1 MDKKQYY
8 LAYGSNLNME
18 QMRYRCPGAVPL
30 GTAEI
35 KNYRLLFKGSQ
46 SGFYL
51 TIEKADGCRV
61 PVGVWAVTKADEA
74 RLDRYEGYPAF
85 YYKTEVDI
93 TYKGLISKKKR
104 KVRAFVYIMHEDR
117 LFGIPSFQYVDTCR
131 QGYADFG
138 FDEDILADAYE
149 FSKEEAMR
157 IWGINY

>member
-1 MDKKQYY
+1 MDKKRYY

-18 QMRYRCPGAVPL
+18 QMRFRCPGAVPL

-35 KNYRLLFKGSQ
+35 KDYRLLFKGSR
-46 SGFYL
+46 SGSYL
-51 TIEKADGCRV
+51 TIEKADGYTV
-61 PVGVWAVTKADEA
+61 PVGVWAVTEADEA

-93 TYKGLISKKKR
+93 TYTGLVSKKAR
-104 KVRAFVYIMHEDR
+104 KVKAFVYIMHEDR
-117 LFGIPSFQYVDTCR
+117 PFGIPSFRYVDTCR

-157 IWGINY
+157 KWGINY

>member
-1 MDKKQYY
+1 MDKKRYY

-18 QMRYRCPGAVPL
+18 QMRFRCPGAVPL

-35 KNYRLLFKGSQ
+35 KDYRLLFKGSR
-46 SGFYL
+46 SGSYL
-51 TIEKADGCRV
+51 TIEKADGYTV
-61 PVGVWAVTKADEA
+61 PVGVWVVTAADEA

-93 TYKGLISKKKR
+93 TYTGLVSKKAR
-104 KVRAFVYIMHEDR
+104 KVKAFVYIMHEDR
-117 LFGIPSFQYVDTCR
+117 LFGIPSFRYVDTCR

-157 IWGINY
+157 KWGINY